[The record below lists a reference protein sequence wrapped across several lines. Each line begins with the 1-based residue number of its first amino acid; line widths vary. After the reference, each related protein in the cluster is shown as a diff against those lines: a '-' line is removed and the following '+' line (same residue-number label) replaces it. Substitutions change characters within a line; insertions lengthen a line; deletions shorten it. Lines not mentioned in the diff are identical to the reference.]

1 MIVRR
6 QTAIAK
12 LAALS
17 PATLSPAILSP
28 ATLGPAVL
36 GLAALGLAA
45 CTTPQTNVAAPTFP
59 TLQEKQEIIEA
70 PKPPALAA
78 AGSAQEVW
86 NLRSALNVAALAC
99 SRNGGVDIGPRY
111 NAMLKQHQTLMTQAY
126 LAEEERYKTRHG
138 RNWRTIQ
145 DREATSL
152 YNRYANH
159 PDPRRYC
166 AEADSISK
174 DAARVDSADFARF
187 AAAALPRLEANPT
200 KLPPVPTSQN

>member
-1 MIVRR
+1 MSVRR
-6 QTAIAK
+6 QTAFAG
-12 LAALS
+12 L
-17 PATLSPAILSP
+17 ATLS
-28 ATLGPAVL
+28 
-36 GLAALGLAA
+36 LAA

-59 TLQEKQEIIEA
+59 TLQEKQEIVEA
-70 PKPPALAA
+70 PPPPALAA

-86 NLRSALNVAALAC
+86 HLRSALNVAALAC
-99 SRNGGVDIGPRY
+99 SRNSGIDIGPRY
-111 NAMLKQHQTLMTQAY
+111 NAMLRQHQTLLTQAY
-126 LAEEERYKTRHG
+126 VAEEERYKAKHG
-138 RNWRTIQ
+138 RRWQAVQ

-200 KLPPVPTSQN
+200 LPPVMASQN